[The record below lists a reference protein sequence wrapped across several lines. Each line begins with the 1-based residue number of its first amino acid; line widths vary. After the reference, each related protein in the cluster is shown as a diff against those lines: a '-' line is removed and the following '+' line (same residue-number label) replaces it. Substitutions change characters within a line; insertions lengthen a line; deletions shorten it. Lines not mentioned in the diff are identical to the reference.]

1 MPVIQAQL
9 NGFVRIWKIR
19 KIKKSSISPGGVPE
33 ILFNAPSIV
42 EFDKK
47 GYSVDD
53 LDLSVAQGII
63 GID

>member
-1 MPVIQAQL
+1 MPVIQTQL
-9 NGFVRIWKIR
+9 NGFVRIWNIR
-19 KIKKSSISPGGVPE
+19 KIKKSSISPDGVPE
-33 ILFNAPSIV
+33 ILLNAPSIV

-63 GID
+63 DID